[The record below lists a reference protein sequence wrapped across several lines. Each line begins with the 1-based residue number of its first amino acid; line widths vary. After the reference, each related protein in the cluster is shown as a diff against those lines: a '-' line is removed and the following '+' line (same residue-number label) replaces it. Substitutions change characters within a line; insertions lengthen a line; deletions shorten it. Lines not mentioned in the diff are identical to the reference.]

1 MDFRACLLHTY
12 LVFWVINTLNNN
24 LNMDDVAIKSNKQAS
39 LISYRRA
46 VINFIQWVSWTD
58 EALETKC

>member
-1 MDFRACLLHTY
+1 
-12 LVFWVINTLNNN
+12 
-24 LNMDDVAIKSNKQAS
+24 MDDVGIKSNKQAS